1 MRIAT
6 ALLMTAAAILLGA
19 CSPGV
24 SNAVPDEC
32 FWTEPIRFDPA
43 TKEWLGGLDWP
54 PTAQADFSKIGDHNE
69 LRERFCN

>member
-6 ALLMTAAAILLGA
+6 ALLMAALVTLSTA
-19 CSPGV
+19 CSPAPV
-24 SNAVPDEC
+24 DEC

-43 TKEWLGGLDWP
+43 TKEWLGGLEWP
-54 PTAQADFSKIGDHNE
+54 PTAQADFNKIGDHNE

>member
-6 ALLMTAAAILLGA
+6 ALLLTAALALSTA
-19 CSPGV
+19 CSAPAG
-24 SNAVPDEC
+24 EC
-32 FWTEPIRFDPA
+32 FWTEPIRFDPV
-43 TKEWLGGLDWP
+43 TKEWLEGLDWP